1 MDIIEMLKAIIY
13 GIIEGVTEWLPIS
26 STGHLIIIEQLL
38 PLNVSPQFLEM
49 FRVVI
54 QLGAVLAVCVLFFKK
69 LNPFSGHKSPTQ
81 KNEVYSIWVKII
93 IGCIPAGVLGILFD
107 DWFDSHFY
115 NAPTVA
121 AALIIYGILFIVLE
135 KRNARKDFRIRSF
148 RQMGYQTAFLIGC
161 IQVLALVPGTSR
173 SGSTILG
180 AMLLGVS
187 RGIAA
192 EYSFFLSVPVM
203 FGASLI
209 KILGFIKDGAVLSGG
224 EVMVLAVATAVAFFV
239 SVAAIRFLVSYVKK
253 HDFKAF
259 GYYRIILGLL
269 VIAYFF
275 FLQ

>member
-1 MDIIEMLKAIIY
+1 MDFFEVIKAIIY
-13 GIIEGVTEWLPIS
+13 GIVEGITEWLPIS
-26 STGHLIIIEQLL
+26 STGHLILIEEFL
-38 PLNVSPQFLEM
+38 PLQVSDAFLEM

-69 LNPFSGHKSPTQ
+69 LNPFAGHKSPAQ
-81 KNEVYSIWVKII
+81 KNEVYSIWIKII
-93 IGCIPAGVLGILFD
+93 IGCIPAGVLGVLFD

-121 AALIIYGILFIVLE
+121 AALILYGILFIVLE
-135 KRNARKDFRIRSF
+135 TRNKRRDFRIRNF
-148 RQMGYQTAFLIGC
+148 RQMSYGTAFAIGC
-161 IQVLALVPGTSR
+161 IQVLALIPGTSR

-187 RGIAA
+187 RGVAA
-192 EYSFFLSVPVM
+192 EFSFFLSVPVM

-209 KILGFIKDGAVLSGG
+209 KVLGFIKDGAALSGG
-224 EVMVLAVATAVAFFV
+224 EIMVLVVATAVAFFV
-239 SVAAIRFLVSYVKK
+239 SVAAIRFLMGYVKK

-259 GYYRIILGLL
+259 GYYRIALGLL

-275 FLQ
+275 FLK